1 MSVGIKPMCPS
12 RVSRV
17 RVSYSSVPIWL
28 FCSIKFTPYKLE
40 LKLEASPKRHLFFLA
55 ERTMRNC
62 GFSSTTASLFHIL
75 LAISTLYNGWQLN
88 VKTSSVEAFC
98 PSTSVSFHH
107 HKLLRHRGQ
116 ALYDSALNDS
126 TAATDNV
133 HGEASVPLLLTG
145 RVVDLDQWVLWSEQ
159 SLQLATAGQKSI
171 LAIMDVS
178 ADDITRIQA
187 DTRFALLSH
196 GIQSDP
202 VYNYFNKAALQQF
215 LFSEPSV
222 YSTPSRYSAPSG
234 IVRSS
239 REEILQA
246 SVGRSDSTSK
256 SENRLIVL
264 PNAVRQKKSGQL
276 FRIPEVLLWNV
287 YNDEGERVGQTAIFD
302 TWTCKDISVGEFNR
316 ANKPDNER

>member
-1 MSVGIKPMCPS
+1 
-12 RVSRV
+12 
-17 RVSYSSVPIWL
+17 
-28 FCSIKFTPYKLE
+28 
-40 LKLEASPKRHLFFLA
+40 
-55 ERTMRNC
+55 MRNRSV
-62 GFSSTTASLFHIL
+62 SSTAASLFHIL

-107 HKLLRHRGQ
+107 HKSSRRRGQ
-116 ALYDSALNDS
+116 ALHDSALKDS
-126 TAATDNV
+126 KAATDNV

-159 SLQLATAGQKSI
+159 SLQLVNAGKKSI
-171 LAIMDVS
+171 LSMMGVS
-178 ADDITRIQA
+178 ADDVTRIHA

-222 YSTPSRYSAPSG
+222 YSIPSRYSAPSG

-239 REEILQA
+239 REEILKA
-246 SVGRSDSTSK
+246 SVGRSASTSK
-256 SENRLIVL
+256 SENWLIVL
-264 PNAVRQKKSGQL
+264 PNAVRQKRSGQL

-287 YNDEGERVGQTAIFD
+287 YNDQGERVGQTAIFD
-302 TWTCKDISVGEFNR
+302 TWTCKDISDEEFNR
-316 ANKPDNER
+316 ANKPDDEG